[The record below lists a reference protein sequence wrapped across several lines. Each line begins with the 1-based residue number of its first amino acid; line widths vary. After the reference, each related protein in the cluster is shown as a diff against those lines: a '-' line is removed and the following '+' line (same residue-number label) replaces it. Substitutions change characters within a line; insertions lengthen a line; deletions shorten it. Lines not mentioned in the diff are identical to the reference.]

1 MMKGAGFAV
10 LLAAALGAAGPA
22 FAQTPKPNSSTPEVA
37 GSVIVF
43 PKFVRGTVAV
53 DDVTRPQT
61 ELEVRAR
68 CPSGATC
75 PDDEPV
81 KIRFHWVCPAS
92 GELASKYVCKE
103 SDFDVRLSVN
113 GAASFNP
120 EDPKLLGNT
129 VASVAPCPSGYLIGW
144 VINPDTERPIK
155 YDGLTGSAI
164 LRERSGATYSY
175 VALAIQ
181 AEPNLAARAAIA
193 TDIDPRTGTPAL
205 VFDGGAGHYQAIG
218 GAVPA
223 NLEYRRLSGPL
234 SSNAAFLILL
244 TLDVRLNRPNY
255 PTFIDLEFRSSQ
267 GTRASTSWDFR
278 CWSEIRSP
286 NIDADFTL
294 AGARTRNAVIL
305 AGQAIKVPFG
315 GISDIPGPV
324 TLLGLVPTDEDSG
337 RRTLD
342 LAYIVNRFDLG
353 KPTTILVPSK

>member
-1 MMKGAGFAV
+1 MIKGAGFVV
-10 LLAAALGAAGPA
+10 LLAATLRAAGPT
-22 FAQTPKPNSSTPEVA
+22 FAQAPTPPSSAPDVA

-43 PKFVRGTVAV
+43 PKFQRGTVAV
-53 DDVTRPQT
+53 DGVTRPQT
-61 ELEVRAR
+61 EIEVRAR

-75 PDDEPV
+75 PEDEPV

-92 GELASKYVCKE
+92 GELASKYVCRE
-103 SDFDVRLSVN
+103 SDFDVRLLVN
-113 GAASFNP
+113 GSALFNP

-129 VASVAPCPSGYLIGW
+129 LGSVAPCPSGYLIGW
-144 VINPDTERPIK
+144 VINPDSERPIK

-164 LRERSGATYSY
+164 LRQGGATHSY
-175 VALAIQ
+175 EAFAIQ

-205 VFDGGAGHYQAIG
+205 VFDGGPGHYQAIA

-234 SSNAAFLILL
+234 SSKAAFLILL

-267 GTRASTSWDFR
+267 GARASTAWDFR

-286 NIDADFTL
+286 NIDAEFTL

-324 TLLGLVPTDEDSG
+324 TLLGLVPTDEGSG
-337 RRTLD
+337 RWTLD
-342 LAYIVNRFDLG
+342 PVYIVNRFDLS
-353 KPTTILVPSK
+353 KPTTILIPSK

>member
-1 MMKGAGFAV
+1 MMKGAGFVV
-10 LLAAALGAAGPA
+10 LLAAALGAAGPT
-22 FAQTPKPNSSTPEVA
+22 FAQAPKPNSGTPEVA

-43 PKFVRGTVAV
+43 PKFLRGTVAV
-53 DDVTRPQT
+53 DGVTKPQT
-61 ELEVRAR
+61 EIEVRAR

-75 PDDEPV
+75 PEDEPV

-92 GELASKYVCKE
+92 GELASKYVCRE
-103 SDFDVRLSVN
+103 SDFDVSLSVN
-113 GAASFNP
+113 GSASFNP

-129 VASVAPCPSGYLIGW
+129 LGSVAPCPSGYLIGW

-164 LRERSGATYSY
+164 LRQDGATHSY
-175 VALAIQ
+175 EAFAIQ
-181 AEPNLAARAAIA
+181 AEPNLATRAAVA

-205 VFDGGAGHYQAIG
+205 VFDGGAGHYQAIA

-234 SSNAAFLILL
+234 SSKAAFLILL

-267 GTRASTSWDFR
+267 GARAATAWDFR
-278 CWSEIRSP
+278 CWTEIRSP
-286 NIDADFTL
+286 NIDAEFTL

-324 TLLGLVPTDEDSG
+324 TLLGLVPTDEGSG
-337 RRTLD
+337 RWTLD
-342 LAYIVNRFDLG
+342 PVYIVNRFDLS
-353 KPTTILVPSK
+353 KPTTILIPSK